1 MAPNDRTTARRS
13 RPSARPAFAFATLL
27 ALLAGGC
34 RYQDLG
40 AGGALGPA
48 PFSGLQCFEEDN
60 PEGFSLEVPACECQA
75 GMRLRYVARLDAE
88 PPDIHFE
95 FETNFRDGDPTDDVR
110 MLSSSRDDVE
120 RLFVGDR
127 ELPAYDVAPPADRD
141 QWDLAREIWGSM
153 FRNYAPVFERAFVTC
168 TEDRLER
175 ETRRR
180 RRAERRPLDF

>member
-13 RPSARPAFAFATLL
+13 GPSTRQVVTLAALL
-27 ALLAGGC
+27 ALLGAGC

-48 PFSGLQCFEEDN
+48 PFSALQCFEPDN

-110 MLSSSRDDVE
+110 MLSSSRDILE
-120 RLFVGDR
+120 RLFVGGR
-127 ELPAYDVAPPADRD
+127 ELPAYDAASPADRE
-141 QWDLAREIWGSM
+141 QWVLAREMWDSM
-153 FRNYAPVFERAFVTC
+153 FRNYAPVLERAFATC

-175 ETRRR
+175 EARVR